1 MNGKNVIGMAAILLA
16 AQMAVGISFACIG
29 DECDGCNRLDFYNQV
44 NTSDG
49 WVQIYQEGTKDV
61 SFTNNLEV
69 RNGGI
74 DFSQNVKSDQ
84 WELTNKAYLEGRKV
98 TFQGV
103 TIGAQEC
110 TDCDAGEIKF
120 NQQIV
125 VEGNYDPWAYQKLEQ
140 HCDGTVLEQKVDI
153 QPGGWMYLNQ
163 SGWGCAYCGQG
174 FLAQEGMAHGRDMIA
189 WQAGTVDGST
199 GYNEVKSTN
208 WANNW
213 LTFDQVV
220 SFNME

>member
-29 DECDGCNRLDFYNQV
+29 DECDGCNRLDFYNYV
-44 NTSDG
+44 NTSNAD
-49 WVQIYQEGTKDV
+49 VTVYQVGTKDV
-61 SFTNNLEV
+61 SFTNNIEV
-69 RNGGI
+69 RSGSL
-74 DFSQNVKSDQ
+74 DFTQNVKSDQ
-84 WELTNKAYLEGRKV
+84 WELTNLAYLEGTRV

-120 NQQIV
+120 NQHIEV
-125 VEGNYDPWAYQKLEQ
+125 DGYLDPWAYQKLEQ
-140 HCDGTVLEQKVDI
+140 HCDGTVLEQKVEI
-153 QPGGWMYLNQ
+153 QPGGWMRVNQ

-174 FLAQEGMAHGRDMIA
+174 FLAQDGWLHSPMGGNNIA
-189 WQAGTVDGST
+189 WQAGKVDGST
-199 GYNEVKSTN
+199 GYNEVSAE
-208 WANNW
+208 WW
-213 LTFDQVV
+213 LNFNQIV